1 MISSR
6 IFVLFIL
13 IAVIQRSFSFLHHGS
28 ITLPKNRAILSMK
41 MPTRSETF
49 PWKQYLTKLIEK
61 KDLTTD
67 ETEEV
72 WNQILLGS
80 DPIQIGALL
89 VLLRTKGET
98 PQEIAGMVKSM
109 KNVCKRV
116 TIPDKLL
123 DIVGTGG
130 DGADTI
136 NISTASVILAAAC
149 GCKVAKVGNR
159 SVSSKCGSA
168 DVLEKLGI
176 KIDLPADTVEESV
189 RQSGIG
195 FMFAP
200 NHHPAMAN
208 VAPIRKALG
217 VRTAFNL
224 IGPITN
230 PANAQHIVIGV
241 FHEHLVDLIGNALL
255 ELGQVEHAVVIHGC
269 GLDEIS
275 PLGSSTIFEIK
286 NIAGKS
292 SKVKKYETKRFEFDP
307 LSVGIPRCTIEDL
320 KGGDADYNAEALKEV
335 LAGGEYH
342 HDARKNA
349 VVLNTA
355 MALYVYDEVS
365 SIEEGMKR
373 AKETLIS
380 GKAIDKLNDWIRASN
395 QIFLYHMDD

>member
-1 MISSR
+1 
-6 IFVLFIL
+6 
-13 IAVIQRSFSFLHHGS
+13 
-28 ITLPKNRAILSMK
+28 

-380 GKAIDKLNDWIRASN
+380 GKAIDKLNEWIRASN